1 MSELRIYPQAT
12 SRSATRLR
20 RWKAVL
26 NPFGVPERDD
36 PPPFRRRGKEA
47 RERLVAIVLLVPA
60 GAVMVAVAAAMGV
73 EAVIDPASRGPVFFV
88 EARMS
93 RGRTI
98 PLLKFRILNRATL
111 DALGDGPTHI
121 KGIEGTEVTRVG
133 RVLRD
138 WYLDEL
144 PQIINIARGDMFFIG
159 TRPWP
164 LAQAEA
170 EVANG
175 QLRKFEMPAG
185 LIGPV
190 QSYKGVHSP
199 SELQLD
205 NEYWEAFTT
214 WSWRELLVLDWQI
227 VRRSI
232 TVQMAHEGR

>member
-1 MSELRIYPQAT
+1 MHHPAD
-12 SRSATRLR
+12 SRGARRLR

-26 NPFGVPERDD
+26 SPVGVPERDD

-47 RERLVAIVLLVPA
+47 RERVAAMVLLGPA
-60 GAVMVAVAAAMGV
+60 AAVMVAAAAAMGV

-98 PLLKFRILNRATL
+98 RLLKFRILNRATI

-121 KGIEGTEVTRVG
+121 KGLEATEVTRVG

-144 PQIINIARGDMFFIG
+144 PQIINVARGDMFFIG

-164 LAQAEA
+164 VEQAAA

-190 QSYKGVHSP
+190 QSYKGVTSP
-199 SELQLD
+199 SELELD

-214 WSWRELLVLDWQI
+214 WSWWDLLMLDVQI